1 MIGGKLVVCLVGAI
15 LFAVGMYNSKKRRKF
30 LREGK
35 EITAE
40 VVDYQAQ
47 MDNTWAYVLA
57 YTPPGSKRIVAVDSV
72 YHSNKERRTRK
83 KIGEKL
89 KIVYHPKK
97 PMEFTLKNEGGLQM
111 GFYLMMLAGI
121 GFAVLGI
128 FVIE

>member
-1 MIGGKLVVCLVGAI
+1 MIWGKLVVCLVGVI
-15 LFAVGMYNSKKRRKF
+15 LFAVGMYNSGKRRRF
-30 LREGK
+30 LKEGK
-35 EITAE
+35 EIVAE

-83 KIGEKL
+83 KVGEKI
-89 KIVYHPKK
+89 KIVYNPRK
-97 PMEFTLKNEGGLQM
+97 PRQFTRKNETGLAT

-121 GFAVLGI
+121 GFVALGI
-128 FVIE
+128 FVVN